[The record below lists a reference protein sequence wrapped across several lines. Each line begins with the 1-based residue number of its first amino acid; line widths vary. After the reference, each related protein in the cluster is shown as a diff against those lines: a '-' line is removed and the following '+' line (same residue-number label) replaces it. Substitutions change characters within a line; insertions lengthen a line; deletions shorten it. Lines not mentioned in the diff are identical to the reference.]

1 MKLARDVSFF
11 RKDAIGMKKLRFL
24 PLLVLAVFAS
34 LCAIAFATN
43 IPGQQSIAYITDE
56 NGYVT
61 SLTDDDATTAWSKP
75 SDGGV
80 DLTLHLQGN
89 SVGEIWIRSGYA
101 YTQNWYNH
109 YDRPDAVKVTV
120 YYQANRYTESY
131 DTYRY
136 RLTDAFRP
144 NTVSDG
150 WNSGYQRLLLPK
162 QYTGVTRIEL
172 TIESTCIGYGRT
184 GATIADIAIAAG
196 SHATATPK
204 AYATATPKPY
214 VVYVTPTPGP
224 ETEEDDYVT
233 YITPIPDD
241 DDYADEGHDY
251 GDYVEFITPRPTNTP
266 SITIV
271 TAKPT
276 TAQTE
281 RITPQPTEPLVEL
294 LTPAPTSAP
303 VDYPSVGGLVTTLAK
318 RVATRSGPGTRFD
331 EPGSFFSAGDEV
343 KVFSKVYDE
352 YNNVYWYQIE
362 FQYKNEWFRAY
373 TSESYLNI
381 DGDLIPDEPAIY
393 DPIDTQKA
401 LKKTYVYFGPGEN
414 YKMFTASVVH
424 VGTKCDI
431 YAIEDGWVQIE
442 YTDYGSPEDPQPQR
456 RGWVPLDVLYEYDN

>member
-1 MKLARDVSFF
+1 
-11 RKDAIGMKKLRFL
+11 MKKLRFL
-24 PLLVLAVFAS
+24 PLLALALLC
-34 LCAIAFATN
+34 LCATALAT
-43 IPGQQSIAYITDE
+43 IPGQQSIAYVSDA

-61 SLTDDDATTAWSKP
+61 SLTDDDATTAWTKSGYG
-75 SDGGV
+75 DV
-80 DLTLHLQGN
+80 DLTLTLQGN

-109 YDRPDAVKVTV
+109 YDRPDTVKVTV

-144 NTVSDG
+144 NTVSG
-150 WNSGYQRLLLPK
+150 SWNSGYQRLLLPK

-172 TIESTCIGYGRT
+172 TIESVITGYGST
-184 GATIADIAIAAG
+184 GATIADIAVASG
-196 SHATATPK
+196 SHATATPRT
-204 AYATATPKPY
+204 YATATPRPY

-233 YITPIPDD
+233 YITPIPED
-241 DDYADEGHDY
+241 DDYTDEGHDY
-251 GDYVEFITPRPTNTP
+251 NNYVEYITPRPTNTP
-266 SITIV
+266 YVSVLTPD
-271 TAKPT
+271 PT
-276 TAQTE
+276 VPPVQV
-281 RITPQPTEPLVEL
+281 I
-294 LTPAPTSAP
+294 TPAPTSAP
-303 VDYPSVGGLVTTLAK
+303 ADYPSIGGVVATLAK

-343 KVFSKVYDE
+343 KVFSKVYDD

-362 FQYKNEWFRAY
+362 FQYKNEWYRAY

-393 DPIDTQKA
+393 DPLDTQRA
-401 LKKTYVYFGPGEN
+401 LKKTYVYFGPGEH
-414 YKMFTASVVH
+414 YKMFTASVIH
-424 VGTKCDI
+424 PGNKCDI
-431 YAIEDGWVQIE
+431 YAIEDGWAQIE

-456 RGWVPLDVLYEYDN
+456 RGWVPLDVLYEDN